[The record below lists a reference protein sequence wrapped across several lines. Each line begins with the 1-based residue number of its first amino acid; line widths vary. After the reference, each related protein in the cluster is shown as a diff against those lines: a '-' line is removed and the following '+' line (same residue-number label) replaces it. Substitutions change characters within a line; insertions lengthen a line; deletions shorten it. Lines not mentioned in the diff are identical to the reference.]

1 MDRDPRL
8 TNRGYDPPRD
18 ADSNAAVTTLAPAG
32 PRWWRGLGGLTRSG
46 SAVEA
51 LAWAFYDFAN
61 TIFSF
66 AIVSFAMS
74 LWAISFLGEG
84 AGTFW
89 FTAAVSVSVLLNA
102 IVSPVLGAMSDR
114 VGRRKP
120 FLAVF
125 TALCIGG
132 TAVIGLVD
140 IRLGLIAFAIAN
152 FAYQA
157 ALIYYDALL
166 PDVARP
172 IARGRLSGIG
182 VALGYCGTLL
192 VGVLLLA
199 GLSTDADGS
208 STSATFVLVA
218 GLFLVFAGPLFLLV
232 RERERDGTRFSA
244 GDALRSFGQLAQTV
258 RNAREA
264 PGLLRFIVARFFY
277 TDPVN
282 TAIAV
287 MGAFAVHAV
296 GFTEGQALQ
305 VLLILTVVAVIASFG
320 WGVLSDRWGPRR
332 TLFAVL
338 GTWAIGL
345 IILTFFLSAIPFLF
359 AGALLGAGLGGVGVV
374 DRLMLLRLSPPERV
388 GEMFGLYGLVGKFSA
403 VVGPLAYGIIVATLL
418 DSLGRGAYQVAIA
431 SLFVLLLVG
440 VWILRGVPEGRPENE
455 EAAAEMLVEGMGR

>member
-1 MDRDPRL
+1 M
-8 TNRGYDPPRD
+8 T
-18 ADSNAAVTTLAPAG
+18 VLAPTA
-32 PRWWRGLGGLTRSG
+32 WWKGLGGLTRSG
-46 SAVEA
+46 SSLEA

-74 LWAISFLGEG
+74 LWAIRYLGE
-84 AGTFW
+84 ADGTFW
-89 FTAAVSVSVLLNA
+89 FTAAVSVSVLINA
-102 IVSPVLGAMSDR
+102 IVSPILGAMSDR
-114 VGRRKP
+114 VGKRKP
-120 FLAVF
+120 FLAFF
-125 TALCIGG
+125 TIACVAG

-140 IRLGLIAFAIAN
+140 IRLGLAAFVVAN

-172 IARGRLSGIG
+172 LARGRLSGIG

-192 VGVLLLA
+192 VGGLLLL
-199 GLSTDADGS
+199 GITIEDDRSTP
-208 STSATFVLVA
+208 ATFVLVA
-218 GLFLVFAGPLFLLV
+218 GLFAVFAGPLFLWV
-232 RERERDGTRFSA
+232 HEQKRAGAPFSA
-244 GDALRSFGQLAQTV
+244 IDAVNSWSQLGTTI
-258 RNAREA
+258 RNARAA

-277 TDPVN
+277 SDPVN

-287 MGAFAVHAV
+287 MSAFAVHAV

-305 VLLILTVVAVIASFG
+305 VLLVLTVVAVLASFG

-345 IILTFFLSAIPFLF
+345 AIISLFLATVPFLI

-374 DRLMLLRLSPPERV
+374 DRLMLLRLAPPERI
-388 GEMFGLYGLVGKFSA
+388 GEMFGLYGLVGKLSA
-403 VVGPLAYGIIVATLL
+403 VVGPVLYGTIVAVLL
-418 DSLGRGAYQVAIA
+418 DSLDRTAYQIAIA
-431 SLFVLLLVG
+431 SLFVLLLIG
-440 VWILRGVPEGRPENE
+440 IWLLRGVPEGTPEQE
-455 EAAAEMLVEGMGR
+455 ISAAEALAGRMDA

>member
-1 MDRDPRL
+1 MTPSSS
-8 TNRGYDPPRD
+8 PPI
-18 ADSNAAVTTLAPAG
+18 AVRASPA
-32 PRWWRGLGGLTRSG
+32 WWRGLGGLTRSG

-51 LAWAFYDFAN
+51 VAWALYDFAN

-74 LWAISFLGEG
+74 LWTIRFLGEG
-84 AGTFW
+84 PGTFW

-132 TAVIGLVD
+132 TVVIGLVD
-140 IRLGLIAFAIAN
+140 IRLGLVAFALAN

-192 VGVLLLA
+192 VGVLLLS
-199 GLSTDADGS
+199 GISTDADGS
-208 STSATFVLVA
+208 STPATFALVA
-218 GLFLVFAGPLFLLV
+218 GLFLVFAGPLFLVV
-232 RERERDGTRFSA
+232 RELPRGGASFRAADVV
-244 GDALRSFGQLAQTV
+244 RSFGQLAQTV
-258 RNAREA
+258 RNARQA

-277 TDPVN
+277 SDPVN

-287 MGAFAVHAV
+287 MSAFAVHAV
-296 GFTEGQALQ
+296 GFTEGEALQ
-305 VLLILTVVAVIASFG
+305 VLLVLTVVAVIASFG
-320 WGVLSDRWGPRR
+320 WGILADRWGPRR

-345 IILTFFLSAIPFLF
+345 VVITGFLAPIPFLF

-374 DRLMLLRLSPPERV
+374 DRLMLLRLTPPERV

-403 VVGPLAYGIIVATLL
+403 VVGPLIYGIIVASLL
-418 DSLGRGAYQVAIA
+418 GSLDRGAYQVAIG
-431 SLFVLLLVG
+431 SLFVLLVVG
-440 VWILRGVPEGRPENE
+440 IWILRGVPEGEPEIE
-455 EAAAEMLVEGMGR
+455 VAGMNR

>member
-1 MDRDPRL
+1 V
-8 TNRGYDPPRD
+8 T
-18 ADSNAAVTTLAPAG
+18 AAAPAA
-32 PRWWRGLGGLTRSG
+32 WWQGLGGLTRSG
-46 SAVEA
+46 SSVEA
-51 LAWAFYDFAN
+51 LAWALYDFAN

-74 LWAISFLGEG
+74 LWTIRALGEG
-84 AGTFW
+84 PGTFW

-125 TALCIGG
+125 TVLCIVG
-132 TAVIGLVD
+132 TVVIGLVD
-140 IRLGLIAFAIAN
+140 IRLGLMAFAIAN

-192 VGVLLLA
+192 VGVLLLV
-199 GLSTDADGS
+199 GISTDADGG
-208 STSATFVLVA
+208 STPATFALVA
-218 GLFLVFAGPLFLLV
+218 GLFAVFAGPLFLLV
-232 RERERDGTRFSA
+232 RERERAGASFSA
-244 GDALRSFGQLAQTV
+244 ADAARSFGQLARTV
-258 RNAREA
+258 THARES

-277 TDPVN
+277 SDPVN

-287 MGAFAVHAV
+287 MSSFAVYAV

-305 VLLILTVVAVIASFG
+305 VLLVLTVVAVIASFG
-320 WGVLSDRWGPRR
+320 WGFLADRWGPRR

-338 GTWAIGL
+338 GVWAVGL
-345 IILTFFLSAIPFLF
+345 VILTLFLSTIPFLF

-374 DRLMLLRLSPPERV
+374 DRLMLLRLTPPDRI

-403 VVGPLAYGIIVATLL
+403 VIGPIVYGAIVATLL
-418 DSLGRGAYQVAIA
+418 GSLDRGAYQVAIA

-440 VWILRGVPEGRPENE
+440 MAILRGVPEGEPERDE
-455 EAAAEMLVEGMGR
+455 VAIDALVPGLGR

>member
-1 MDRDPRL
+1 M
-8 TNRGYDPPRD
+8 T
-18 ADSNAAVTTLAPAG
+18 VLAPAA
-32 PRWWRGLGGLTRSG
+32 WWRGLGGLTRSG
-46 SAVEA
+46 SSVEA
-51 LAWAFYDFAN
+51 LAWALYDFAN

-74 LWAISFLGEG
+74 LWTIRFLGE
-84 AGTFW
+84 ASGTFW

-102 IVSPVLGAMSDR
+102 VVSPVLGAMSDR

-120 FLAVF
+120 FLAGF
-125 TALCIGG
+125 TAACIVG
-132 TAVIGLVD
+132 TAVIGFVD
-140 IRLGLIAFAIAN
+140 IALGLVAFAVAN

-199 GLSTDADGS
+199 GLSTDAEGA

-218 GLFLVFAGPLFLLV
+218 GLFLLFAGPLFLLV
-232 RERERDGTRFSA
+232 RERERSRGRFRV
-244 GDALRSFGQLAQTV
+244 GDAARSWGQLRETV
-258 RNAREA
+258 RNAQA
-264 PGLLRFIVARFFY
+264 TPGLLRFIVARFFY
-277 TDPVN
+277 SDPVN
-282 TAIAV
+282 TAVAV
-287 MGAFAVHAV
+287 MSAFAVHAV

-305 VLLILTVVAVIASFG
+305 VLLVLTVVAVIASFG
-320 WGVLSDRWGPRR
+320 WGASADRWGPRR

-338 GTWAIGL
+338 GTWAVGL
-345 IILTFFLSAIPFLF
+345 VILTFFLSTTPFLI

-374 DRLMLLRLSPPERV
+374 DRLMLLRLAPPERV

-403 VVGPLAYGIIVATLL
+403 VVGPIAYGIIVATLL
-418 DSLGRGAYQVAIA
+418 ETLGRVAYQVAIA

-440 VWILRGVPEGRPENE
+440 IWILRGVPEGEAENE
-455 EAAAEMLVEGMGR
+455 EAAVEALVEGMPR

>member
-1 MDRDPRL
+1 M
-8 TNRGYDPPRD
+8 T
-18 ADSNAAVTTLAPAG
+18 VLAPTA
-32 PRWWRGLGGLTRSG
+32 WWRGLGGLTRSG
-46 SAVEA
+46 SSLEG
-51 LAWAFYDFAN
+51 LAWALYDFAN

-74 LWAISFLGEG
+74 LWSIRFLGE
-84 AGTFW
+84 ASGTFW
-89 FTAAVSVSVLLNA
+89 FTAAVSVSVLINA

-120 FLAVF
+120 FLAFF

-132 TAVIGLVD
+132 TVVIGVVD
-140 IRLGLIAFAIAN
+140 IRLGLVAFALAN

-157 ALIYYDALL
+157 ALIYYDAIL

-192 VGVLLLA
+192 VGVLLLL
-199 GLSTDADGS
+199 GISTDTDGR
-208 STSATFVLVA
+208 STPSTFVLVG
-218 GLFLVFAGPLFLLV
+218 GLFLLFAGPLFLLV
-232 RERERDGTRFSA
+232 REESRTRGHFSA
-244 GDALRSFGQLAQTV
+244 LDAARSWTQLGATV
-258 RNAREA
+258 RHARETS
-264 PGLLRFIVARFFY
+264 GLLRFIIARFFY
-277 TDPVN
+277 SDPVN

-287 MGAFAVHAV
+287 MSAFAVHAV

-320 WGVLSDRWGPRR
+320 WGFLADRWGPRR

-338 GTWAIGL
+338 GTWALGL
-345 IILTFFLSAIPFLF
+345 AIITLFLSTVPFLI

-374 DRLMLLRLSPPERV
+374 DRLMLLRLSRPERI
-388 GEMFGLYGLVGKFSA
+388 GEMFGLYGLAGKFSA
-403 VVGPLAYGIIVATLL
+403 VVGPIVYGIIVATLL
-418 DSLGRGAYQVAIA
+418 DSMGTGAYQVAIG

-440 VWILRGVPEGRPENE
+440 LAILRGVPEGTPENE
-455 EAAAEMLVEGMGR
+455 DAVVDALTGVVGA

>member
-1 MDRDPRL
+1 L
-8 TNRGYDPPRD
+8 T
-18 ADSNAAVTTLAPAG
+18 VLAPTA
-32 PRWWRGLGGLTRSG
+32 WWKGLGGLTRSG
-46 SAVEA
+46 SSVEA
-51 LAWAFYDFAN
+51 LAWALYDFAN

-74 LWAISFLGEG
+74 LWSIRFLGE
-84 AGTFW
+84 ADGTFW

-120 FLAVF
+120 FLAFF
-125 TALCIGG
+125 TVACIAG
-132 TAVIGLVD
+132 TAVIGLLD
-140 IRLGLIAFAIAN
+140 IRLGLVAFALAN

-172 IARGRLSGIG
+172 LARGRLSGIG

-192 VGVLLLA
+192 VGGLLLL
-199 GLSTDADGS
+199 GLTIENDQSTP
-208 STSATFVLVA
+208 TTFVLVA
-218 GLFLVFAGPLFLLV
+218 ALFLVFAGPLFLYV
-232 RERERDGTRFSA
+232 REQGRTGTPFSA
-244 GDALRSFGQLAQTV
+244 IDAVSSWSQLGSTI
-258 RNAREA
+258 RNAA
-264 PGLLRFIVARFFY
+264 ATPGLLRFIVARFFY
-277 TDPVN
+277 SDPVN

-287 MGAFAVHAV
+287 MSAFAVHAV

-305 VLLILTVVAVIASFG
+305 VLLILTVVAVLASFG
-320 WGVLSDRWGPRR
+320 WGFLSDRWGPRR

-338 GTWAIGL
+338 ATWAVGL
-345 IILTFFLSAIPFLF
+345 AIITLFLSTVPFLI

-374 DRLMLLRLSPPERV
+374 DRLMLLRLSPPERI

-403 VVGPLAYGIIVATLL
+403 VVGPIVYGTIVAVLL
-418 DSLGRGAYQVAIA
+418 DTLDRAAYQVAIA

-440 VWILRGVPEGRPENE
+440 IWILRGVPEGTPEQE
-455 EAAAEMLVEGMGR
+455 RVAAEALTGRMDG

>member
-1 MDRDPRL
+1 M
-8 TNRGYDPPRD
+8 T
-18 ADSNAAVTTLAPAG
+18 VLAPAA
-32 PRWWRGLGGLTRSG
+32 WWRGLGGLTRSG
-46 SAVEA
+46 SSVEA
-51 LAWAFYDFAN
+51 LAWASYDFAN

-74 LWAISFLGEG
+74 LWTIRFLGEG
-84 AGTFW
+84 PGTFW

-125 TALCIGG
+125 TAVCIGG
-132 TAVIGLVD
+132 TILIGLVD
-140 IRLGLIAFAIAN
+140 IRLGLVAFALAN

-157 ALIYYDALL
+157 ALIYYDAML

-172 IARGRLSGIG
+172 MARGRLSGMG

-192 VGVLLLA
+192 VGVLLLV
-199 GLSTDADGS
+199 GISTDVDGG
-208 STSATFVLVA
+208 STPATFALVA

-232 RERERDGTRFSA
+232 RERERGGNPFRA
-244 GDALRSFGQLAQTV
+244 VDAIRSFGQLARTV
-258 RNAREA
+258 AHARES

-277 TDPVN
+277 SDPVN
-282 TAIAV
+282 TAIVV
-287 MGAFAVHAV
+287 MSAFAVFAV

-320 WGVLSDRWGPRR
+320 WGVLADRWGPRR

-338 GTWAIGL
+338 ATWAVGL
-345 IILTFFLSAIPFLF
+345 GILTLFLSTIPFLF

-374 DRLMLLRLSPPERV
+374 DRLMLLRLAPPARI

-403 VVGPLAYGIIVATLL
+403 VVGPIIYGAIVASLVGSL
-418 DSLGRGAYQVAIA
+418 DRGAYQVAIA
-431 SLFVLLLVG
+431 SLFVLLVVG
-440 VWILRGVPEGRPENE
+440 VAILRGVPEGEAENE
-455 EAAAEMLVEGMGR
+455 EAAGDALMEGLGR

>member
-1 MDRDPRL
+1 M
-8 TNRGYDPPRD
+8 T
-18 ADSNAAVTTLAPAG
+18 AAAPAA
-32 PRWWRGLGGLTRSG
+32 WWQGLGGLTRSG
-46 SAVEA
+46 SSVEA

-74 LWAISFLGEG
+74 LWTIRYLGEG
-84 AGTFW
+84 PGTFW

-125 TALCIGG
+125 TVLCIVG
-132 TAVIGLVD
+132 TIVIGLVD

-192 VGVLLLA
+192 VGVLLLI
-199 GLSTDADGS
+199 GISTDADGS
-208 STSATFVLVA
+208 STPATFALVA
-218 GLFLVFAGPLFLLV
+218 GLFAVFAGPLFLLV
-232 RERERDGTRFSA
+232 RERDRLGTSFSA
-244 GDALRSFGQLAQTV
+244 ADAARSFGQLAKTV
-258 RNAREA
+258 THARES

-277 TDPVN
+277 SDPVN

-287 MGAFAVHAV
+287 MSSFAVYAV

-305 VLLILTVVAVIASFG
+305 VLLVLTVVAVIASFG
-320 WGVLSDRWGPRR
+320 WGFLADRWGPRR

-338 GTWAIGL
+338 AVWAVGL
-345 IILTFFLSAIPFLF
+345 VILTLFLSTIPFLF

-374 DRLMLLRLSPPERV
+374 DRLMLLRLTPPERI

-403 VVGPLAYGIIVATLL
+403 VIGPIVYGAIVATLL
-418 DSLGRGAYQVAIA
+418 GSLDRGAYQVAIA
-431 SLFVLLLVG
+431 SLFVLLLIG
-440 VWILRGVPEGRPENE
+440 MAILRGVPEGEPERDE
-455 EAAAEMLVEGMGR
+455 VAIAAVVPGLGR

>member
-1 MDRDPRL
+1 M
-8 TNRGYDPPRD
+8 T
-18 ADSNAAVTTLAPAG
+18 VLAPTA
-32 PRWWRGLGGLTRSG
+32 WWKGLGGLTRSG
-46 SAVEA
+46 SSVEA
-51 LAWAFYDFAN
+51 LAWALYDFAN

-74 LWAISFLGEG
+74 LWAIRFLGE
-84 AGTFW
+84 ANGTFW

-120 FLAVF
+120 FLAFF
-125 TALCIGG
+125 TVACIAG

-140 IRLGLIAFAIAN
+140 IRLGLVAFALAN

-172 IARGRLSGIG
+172 LARGRLSGIG

-192 VGVLLLA
+192 VGGLLVM
-199 GLSTDADGS
+199 GITIENDRSTPS
-208 STSATFVLVA
+208 TFVLVA

-232 RERERDGTRFSA
+232 REQTRAGTPFSA
-244 GDALRSFGQLAQTV
+244 IDAVSSWSQLGATI
-258 RNAREA
+258 RNAA
-264 PGLLRFIVARFFY
+264 ATPGLLRFIVARFFY
-277 TDPVN
+277 SDPVN

-287 MGAFAVHAV
+287 MSTFAVHAV

-305 VLLILTVVAVIASFG
+305 VLLILTVVAVLASFG
-320 WGVLSDRWGPRR
+320 WGFLSDRWGPRR

-338 GTWAIGL
+338 ATWAIGL
-345 IILTFFLSAIPFLF
+345 AIISLVLSTVPFLI

-374 DRLMLLRLSPPERV
+374 DRLMLLRLSPPDRI

-403 VVGPLAYGIIVATLL
+403 VVGPIVYGTIVAVLL
-418 DSLGRGAYQVAIA
+418 DTLDRGAYQVAIA

-440 VWILRGVPEGRPENE
+440 IWILRGVPEGTPEQE
-455 EAAAEMLVEGMGR
+455 RVAAEALTSRMDP

>member
-1 MDRDPRL
+1 MRRIG
-8 TNRGYDPPRD
+8 RRYDPPRD
-18 ADSNAAVTTLAPAG
+18 AESNAAVTALAPAS
-32 PRWWRGLGGLTRSG
+32 WWRGLGGLTRSG
-46 SAVEA
+46 SSIEA

-74 LWAISFLGEG
+74 LWTIRFLGEG
-84 AGTFW
+84 PGTFW

-125 TALCIGG
+125 TAICLVG
-132 TAVIGLVD
+132 TLSIGLVD

-172 IARGRLSGIG
+172 ISRGRLSGIG

-199 GLSTDADGS
+199 GISTDADGS
-208 STSATFVLVA
+208 STPATFALVA
-218 GLFLVFAGPLFLLV
+218 GLFLLFAAPLFLLI
-232 RERERDGTRFSA
+232 RERSRGGQRFRVS
-244 GDALRSFGQLAQTV
+244 DVPRSFGQLAQTIQH
-258 RNAREA
+258 ARDS
-264 PGLLRFIVARFFY
+264 PGLLRFILARFFY
-277 TDPVN
+277 SDPVN
-282 TAIAV
+282 TAIVV
-287 MGAFAVHAV
+287 MSAFAVHAI

-305 VLLILTVVAVIASFG
+305 VLLILTVVAVIASLG
-320 WGVLSDRWGPRR
+320 WGVLADRWGPRR

-338 GTWAIGL
+338 AVWVVGLAITTTL
-345 IILTFFLSAIPFLF
+345 LAPVPFLF

-374 DRLMLLRLSPPERV
+374 DRLMLLRLAPTDRV

-403 VVGPLAYGIIVATLL
+403 IIGPIIYGIIVSTLL
-418 DSLGRGAYQVAIA
+418 SSLGRDAYRVAIA
-431 SLFVLLLVG
+431 SLFVLLLIG
-440 VWILRGVPEGRPENE
+440 IWILRGVPEDEPASE
-455 EAAAEMLVEGMGR
+455 EAVMEAVDR

>member
-1 MDRDPRL
+1 M
-8 TNRGYDPPRD
+8 T
-18 ADSNAAVTTLAPAG
+18 ALAPAT
-32 PRWWRGLGGLTRSG
+32 WWRGLGGLTRSG
-46 SAVEA
+46 SSIEA

-74 LWAISFLGEG
+74 LWTIRFLGEG
-84 AGTFW
+84 PGTFW

-125 TALCIGG
+125 TAICIVG
-132 TAVIGLVD
+132 TLAIGLVD
-140 IRLGLIAFAIAN
+140 IRLGLVSFAIAN

-199 GLSTDADGS
+199 GISTDADGA
-208 STSATFVLVA
+208 STPATFVLVA
-218 GLFLVFAGPLFLLV
+218 GLFAVFAAPLFLLV
-232 RERERDGTRFSA
+232 REAPRKRAPFSSGHA
-244 GDALRSFGQLAQTV
+244 ARSFGQLAETI
-258 RNAREA
+258 RHARRA

-282 TAIAV
+282 TAIVV
-287 MGAFAVHAV
+287 MSAFAVNAI

-305 VLLILTVVAVIASFG
+305 VLLVLTVVAVVASIG
-320 WGVLSDRWGPRR
+320 WGILADRWGPRR

-338 GTWAIGL
+338 ATWAIGL
-345 IILTFFLSAIPFLF
+345 IVITVFLSPIPFLF

-374 DRLMLLRLSPPERV
+374 DRLMLLRLAPPDQV

-403 VVGPLAYGIIVATLL
+403 VIGPLIYGIIVAALL
-418 DSLGRGAYQVAIA
+418 SSLGNGAYQVAIA
-431 SLFVLLLVG
+431 SLFVLLLIG
-440 VWILRGVPEGRPENE
+440 IWILRGVPEGN
-455 EAAAEMLVEGMGR
+455 AEKEKTAMDALVDGMSR

>member
-1 MDRDPRL
+1 MRR
-8 TNRGYDPPRD
+8 RYDPPRD
-18 ADSNAAVTTLAPAG
+18 APKDAAVTALAPAA
-32 PRWWRGLGGLTRSG
+32 WWRGLGGLTRSG
-46 SAVEA
+46 SSIEA
-51 LAWAFYDFAN
+51 LAWALYDFAN

-74 LWAISFLGEG
+74 LWTIRFLGEG
-84 AGTFW
+84 PGTFW

-114 VGRRKP
+114 IGRRKP

-125 TALCIGG
+125 TAVCLLG
-132 TAVIGLVD
+132 TLVIGFLDV
-140 IRLGLIAFAIAN
+140 RLGLVAFAIAN

-199 GLSTDADGS
+199 GISTDAEGS
-208 STSATFVLVA
+208 STPGTFALVA
-218 GLFLVFAGPLFLLV
+218 GLFLLFAAPLFLVV
-232 RERERDGTRFSA
+232 RERSRA
-244 GDALRSFGQLAQTV
+244 GEPLHATDVTRSFGQLAQTV
-258 RNAREA
+258 RHARES

-277 TDPVN
+277 SDPVN
-282 TAIAV
+282 TAIVV
-287 MGAFAVHAV
+287 MSAFAVHAV
-296 GFTEGQALQ
+296 GFSEGQALQ
-305 VLLILTVVAVIASFG
+305 VLLILTVVAVIASLG
-320 WGVLSDRWGPRR
+320 WGVLADRWGPRR

-338 GTWAIGL
+338 ATWAIGL
-345 IILTFFLSAIPFLF
+345 AIITAFLAPIPFLA

-374 DRLMLLRLSPPERV
+374 DRLMLLRLAPDDRV
-388 GEMFGLYGLVGKFSA
+388 GEMFGLYGLVGNSA
-403 VVGPLAYGIIVATLL
+403 PSSGPSSTASLSRPCSGSLDRDAYRI
-418 DSLGRGAYQVAIA
+418 AIA

-440 VWILRGVPEGRPENE
+440 VLILRGVPEGHPEAE
-455 EAAAEMLVEGMGR
+455 EMDR